1 MTIRNEELAA
11 DPIPVFSAIFSFLHL
26 LDEPAPAQFVR
37 GHRVNSSFHERLIAP
52 AGEEGRPD
60 PWEVWSIEQKRIF
73 LEEAGEMM
81 VRCGYLSPAELAG
94 LEAEVAG
101 PDEVARP
108 RWSRQ
113 DHARAYA
120 HTKGQVRAV
129 VGEQVP
135 TGAIVLVVSKGDEE
149 LLELGGAIG
158 WHFPQ
163 LPDGTYAG
171 SYPETGQ
178 EVVRQLQGLQ
188 RRGAGYLVLPEP
200 AFWWPEHYREVGAY
214 LGESAR
220 LVHED
225 DQVRLYR
232 LEGGG

>member
-1 MTIRNEELAA
+1 
-11 DPIPVFSAIFSFLHL
+11 
-26 LDEPAPAQFVR
+26 VR
-37 GHRVNSSFHERLIAP
+37 
-52 AGEEGRPD
+52 EGLPRPD
-60 PWEVWSIEQKRIF
+60 PWEIWSIEQKRIF